1 MKYDK
6 AKIDELA
13 EKYDE
18 FQKSK
23 PLNMIKKVDSFPVIL
38 LYFGSFFVPLAGI
51 IVGAMYI
58 SKDEEHYKYVGK
70 NCLIW
75 SLINIILT
83 FIFLALLFA

>member
-18 FQKSK
+18 FQKK
-23 PLNMIKKVDSFPVIL
+23 QPLNMIQKVDTFTVIL
-38 LYFGSFFVPLAGI
+38 LYSGSFLVPLAGI

-58 SKDEEHYKYVGK
+58 SKDEEHYKYV
-70 NCLIW
+70 
-75 SLINIILT
+75 
-83 FIFLALLFA
+83 